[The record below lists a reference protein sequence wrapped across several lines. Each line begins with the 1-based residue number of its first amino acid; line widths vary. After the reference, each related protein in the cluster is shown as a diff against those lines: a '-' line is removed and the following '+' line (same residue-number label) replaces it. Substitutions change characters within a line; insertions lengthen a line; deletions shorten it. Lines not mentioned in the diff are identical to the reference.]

1 MYEKVFKRIENKLR
15 SEDGT
20 SNELDYVEQIS
31 WLLFLKYLSDYEI
44 DRRIKAELAGDDY
57 TSLFKEGYRWEDWAF
72 PVDDNGRLDHNVA
85 PAGPDL
91 IAFVNA
97 DLFPYLK
104 AFADEASNVRSIKYK
119 IGEIFTELSNKF
131 RSGYI
136 LRLVIDEI
144 NDLNFNKQASRHE
157 LSELYETRI
166 KRMGNAGRNGG
177 EYYTPRPLIRAM
189 IRVVAPKVGETIY
202 DGAAGSAGFLCEAWE
217 YFQRQKPSAQDLEIL
232 QTRTFYGQ
240 EKKILPYI
248 VGVMNMLL
256 HGIEEPHL
264 LHTNTLN
271 ENVMDY
277 QDSDRHDVIL
287 ANPPFGGDEQKG
299 IERNFPI
306 PSSETSYLFL
316 QHFMRKL
323 KLGGRGAVV
332 IKNTFLSN
340 TDNASIALRKE
351 LLERYNLHTIL
362 VCPQRA
368 FLGAGVRTVVL
379 FFSRGTPT
387 ENIGYYQLEPERNL
401 GKTNP
406 LNDRDLLDFLVI
418 QAEGMPLSES
428 SWSVPVNA
436 LDKETYDLS
445 VKNPNIPEEPPLRSP
460 QEILADIKRRDD
472 VTAYTL
478 NNINILL

>member
-44 DRRIKAELAGDDY
+44 DRRMEAELADDDY
-57 TSLFKEGYRWEDWAF
+57 TSLFKKGYRWGDWAC
-72 PVDDNGRLDHNVA
+72 PVDDEGRPDHNAA

-91 IAFVNA
+91 IAFVNR
-97 DLFPYLK
+97 DLFPYLS
-104 AFADEASNVRSIKYK
+104 AFAYETTNVRSIKYK
-119 IGEIFTELSNKF
+119 IGEIFSELSNKF
-131 RSGYI
+131 RSGHT

-144 NDLNFNKQASRHE
+144 NSLNFNKQASRHE

-189 IRVVAPKVGETIY
+189 ITVLAPKVGETIY

-217 YFQRQKPSAQDLEIL
+217 YFERQKPSAQDLEIL

-256 HGIEEPHL
+256 HGIKEPHL
-264 LHTNTLN
+264 LHKNTLN

-277 QDSDRHDVIL
+277 QESDRHDVIL

-299 IERNFPI
+299 VERNFPI

-316 QHFMRKL
+316 QHFMKKL
-323 KLGGRGAVV
+323 KLGGRAAVV

-362 VCPQRA
+362 VCPQGA

-387 ENIGYYQLEPERNL
+387 ENIWYYQLEPERNL

-406 LNDRDLLDFLVI
+406 LNDYDLLGFLVNK
-418 QAEGMPLSES
+418 AEGMPFSEFN
-428 SWSVPVNA
+428 WSISVSE
-436 LDKETYDLS
+436 LDKKTYDLS

-460 QEILADIKRRDD
+460 QEILADIKGRDTA
-472 VTAYTL
+472 TAYALGHLNTL
-478 NNINILL
+478 L